1 MRIRKWLLLFLFV
14 VFVEAH
20 STYPQDTF
28 YSDGT
33 LRRIR
38 VPILMYHYIS
48 PLPEDADD
56 VRIDLT
62 VEPDLFR
69 EHLQYLHDN
78 SYQTISLYD
87 LNAALLMGTPLPDK
101 PVILT
106 FDDSYSDHYTYV
118 YPLLRDF
125 DFTGTFFV
133 ITGLVDA
140 GAPGYLDWTQV
151 QEMAEAGMSME
162 PHTKSHQSLTERDY
176 DFLVYEMLGSRE
188 SLAGH
193 TGQGTHMFSYPAG
206 RYDDATLAVAGQLG
220 IWRAVTTEAGML
232 HTTDNMLE
240 MPRVRVHGGTNAAG
254 LAYLLKG
261 DWLN

>member
-1 MRIRKWLLLFLFV
+1 MLFAALGV
-14 VFVEAH
+14 VGTSTH
-20 STYPQDTF
+20 SQTSADVQQG
-28 YSDGT
+28 DGT

-69 EHLQYLHDN
+69 EHLQYLSDN
-78 SYQTISLYD
+78 HYQPISLYM
-87 LNAALLMGTPLPDK
+87 LHEALMIGAPLPEN
-101 PVILT
+101 PIILT
-106 FDDSYSDHYTYV
+106 FDDSYSDHYIYV
-118 YPLLRDF
+118 YPLLRAF

-140 GAPGYLDWTQV
+140 NISGYMSWSEV

-162 PHTKSHQSLTERDY
+162 PHTKTHQSLAGRDY
-176 DFLVYEMLGSRE
+176 DFLVYEILGSQE

-193 TGQGTHMFSYPAG
+193 IEHIPQMLSYPAG
-206 RYDDATLAVAGQLG
+206 RYDDATLAVAQQLG
-220 IWRAVTTEAGML
+220 IWRAVTTQAGLL
-232 HTTDNMLE
+232 HTTDNRLE
-240 MPRVRVHGGTNAAG
+240 MLRVRVHGGTKAAG

-261 DWLN
+261 EWLD